1 MWAGLEISSRAN
13 DLKYTESRHV
23 GGGGGGTWLHC
34 LVSTLASAAGL
45 LQRCG
50 RSNVLASC
58 FQNPQHFLIS
68 NNTGAA
74 KPYKHLTYWYP
85 NSLYSTIDQN
95 WDTIGKHNA
104 ELPEVICSPPPH
116 KFCFTAWTLGTY
128 YSVFMWMAAKR
139 LTKWTLI
146 LVWYCS
152 GHVCFV
158 FITLLHAAIT
168 STVPL
173 SVSFRAP
180 AQSTA
185 PRELASS
192 TRCMTKTLFKLSRND
207 WNINWSF
214 DSNIVHSF
222 QQSFIVLI
230 YQVLPYPGPLVFV
243 ACSMFLTLGPGFSLA
258 AWVV

>member
-95 WDTIGKHNA
+95 
-104 ELPEVICSPPPH
+104 
-116 KFCFTAWTLGTY
+116 
-128 YSVFMWMAAKR
+128 
-139 LTKWTLI
+139 
-146 LVWYCS
+146 
-152 GHVCFV
+152 
-158 FITLLHAAIT
+158 
-168 STVPL
+168 
-173 SVSFRAP
+173 
-180 AQSTA
+180 
-185 PRELASS
+185 
-192 TRCMTKTLFKLSRND
+192 
-207 WNINWSF
+207 
-214 DSNIVHSF
+214 
-222 QQSFIVLI
+222 
-230 YQVLPYPGPLVFV
+230 
-243 ACSMFLTLGPGFSLA
+243 
-258 AWVV
+258 